1 MRAMNAPLNPRF
13 PFFLHGGD
21 YNPDQ
26 WRHVPG
32 VLDEDFRLFPLAGIN
47 SVSVGIFSWTAL
59 EPEEGRYEFG
69 WLDDVMDRCAA
80 RGMAVVLATPSGAR
94 PAWMAQKY
102 PEVLRMNWPESVAPQ
117 RNLWSGRHNHCPT
130 SPVYREKV
138 RQIDGALAERYG
150 RHPALA
156 FWHLS
161 NEYSGECRCPRCMA
175 AFRDWLRKKYGS
187 LDALNHAWW
196 TGFWAHG
203 YTDWDQIE
211 RIDPCLDG
219 LVVDWRRFVSD
230 ITADF
235 VRWEAESIR
244 PHSPDAPITTNL
256 MAFYDGLD
264 YARIARE
271 IDLVSWDAYPQY
283 HERPGET
290 ETLAAQ
296 CGFAHDYMRSLKP
309 GKPFLLME
317 SCPGPTNWFHH
328 NRLLRP
334 GQHRMKSLQAVAHG
348 SDSVQYF
355 QIRKGRGGAEKFH
368 GAVIDHEGTER
379 TRMFREVAQVGR
391 DLEALRPVLGSLV
404 PSRVAF
410 LFDRE
415 SDWAQ
420 KASAGPC
427 DAVKQ
432 HYFDTAIRHY
442 RPSWKRGIP
451 VDVLNGDASL
461 DGYDL
466 VIAPNLFMLRDGFAE
481 RVERFVEKGG
491 TFVATWLTG
500 VVGPTNLCFRG
511 GFPGPLRKVL
521 GVWAEETDYL
531 YDDERNSIECAAG
544 NALGL
549 QGSFGTGTVC
559 EVVHPEGAAVAA
571 TYGRDFYAGTPAL
584 TVNRFGKGEAWYLA
598 TWGDDAFLDA
608 FHGALAARRGL
619 RRALEADLP
628 EGVCANVRE
637 NDAGERFVF
646 VTNFASEPR
655 AVDLGPAP
663 RKSLLDGGATVSGTV
678 ELPPFGVLVLAEA

>member
-187 LDALNHAWW
+187 LDELNHAWW

-309 GKPFLLME
+309 GRPFLMME

-368 GAVIDHEGTER
+368 GAVIDHEGTEK

-404 PSRVAF
+404 PSRVAI

-442 RPSWKRGIP
+442 RPYWKRGIP

-571 TYGRDFYAGTPAL
+571 TYGRDFYAGSPAL

-608 FHGALAARRGL
+608 FHAALAARRGL